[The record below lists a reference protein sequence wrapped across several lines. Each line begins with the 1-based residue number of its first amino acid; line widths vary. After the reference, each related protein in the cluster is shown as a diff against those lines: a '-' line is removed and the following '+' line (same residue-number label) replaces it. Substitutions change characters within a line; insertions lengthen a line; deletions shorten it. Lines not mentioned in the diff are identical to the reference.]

1 MVRPRVA
8 PALRELARRAKLNF
22 MCRMTFAAVAALVV
36 LSPFH
41 GLQAQQVPGRDLYQ
55 FPLGMLAEPASLAAA
70 AGGGFWNPATL
81 ALRTGERLLLSAT
94 SLNTPIEQAV
104 SAQLGTVAYRVA
116 PRLTVGVQV
125 AQASVTDLI
134 RTDTDPQSIGG
145 EIPYRSTIVSA
156 IAAATRGGASFGV
169 ALRRRSGEMDFTTGH
184 ATSLD
189 VGGTMERP
197 GGVPVRLAASTF
209 LRSVTGKG
217 DRVTTLAA
225 AEGLLPFKAI
235 DVRAGLAFQRERESG
250 SEIFAFGSARTK
262 MLEIRGGLARQSAYG
277 STTTRPRLGLG
288 LRYARYLVGVAREE
302 GTAGLGSSYQFL
314 LTTVFR

>member
-1 MVRPRVA
+1 M
-8 PALRELARRAKLNF
+8 
-22 MCRMTFAAVAALVV
+22 
-36 LSPFH
+36 
-41 GLQAQQVPGRDLYQ
+41 
-55 FPLGMLAEPASLAAA
+55 AEPAALAVT
-70 AGGGFWNPATL
+70 AGGGFWNPATM
-81 ALRTGERLLLSAT
+81 ALSGENRLLLSVS

-104 SAQLGTVAYRVA
+104 SAQLGTVAYHVTEHITA
-116 PRLTVGVQV
+116 GVQL

-156 IAAATRGGASFGV
+156 LAAASRGGASVGV
-169 ALRRRSGEMDFTTGH
+169 ALRRRSGEVDFTTGH

-189 VGGTMERP
+189 VGGILERP
-197 GGVPVRLAASTF
+197 GGIPVRLAASTF

-217 DRVTTLAA
+217 DRVATLAA
-225 AEGLLPFKAI
+225 AEGILPVRVV
-235 DVRAGLAFQRERESG
+235 DVRAGLAYQRERETG
-250 SEIFAFGSARTK
+250 SEVFAFTSARTTL
-262 MLEIRGGLARQSAYG
+262 LEFRGGLARQSAYG
-277 STTTRPRLGLG
+277 SSTTRLRLGLS

>member
-1 MVRPRVA
+1 
-8 PALRELARRAKLNF
+8 

-36 LSPFH
+36 LGPIDS
-41 GLQAQQVPGRDLYQ
+41 LEAQQVPGRDLYQ
-55 FPLGMLAEPASLAAA
+55 FPLGTLAEPAALAVS

-81 ALRTGERLLLSAT
+81 ALPEGDRLLLSAT

-104 SAQLGTVAYRVA
+104 SAQLGTVSYRVG
-116 PRLTVGVQV
+116 PRVTAGVQV

-156 IAAATRGGASFGV
+156 VVAATRGSASLGL
-169 ALRRRSGEMDFTTGH
+169 ALRRRSGELDFITGH
-184 ATSLD
+184 ATSVD
-189 VGGTMERP
+189 VGGIIDRP
-197 GGVPVRLAASTF
+197 GGVPVRLSASTF
-209 LRSVTGKG
+209 LRSITGKG

-225 AEGLLPFKAI
+225 AEGLLPFRPV
-235 DVRAGLAFQRERESG
+235 DVRAGLAVQRERESG
-250 SEIFAFGSARTK
+250 SEIFAFASARTK

-277 STTTRPRLGLG
+277 STTTRPRFGLG